1 MLPSG
6 YGVAMVMIFRDG
18 GRVVTFCELGVGHI
32 WFGECLWWLVLLA
45 VFFSV
50 LADWCTVLLVVV
62 VVVADEKVV

>member
-18 GRVVTFCELGVGHI
+18 GRVVAFCELGVGHI

-45 VFFSV
+45 VFFF
-50 LADWCTVLLVVV
+50 CIG
-62 VVVADEKVV
+62 